1 MVRTR
6 RNEYLPMQ
14 KEQVVKNLE
23 QLETTFN
30 ATTQSGKPKQ
40 WGQWQEAIQDNVTSV
55 LAYIER
61 NEFRMED
68 IEAQVEEIDGEIKC
82 QISAVEK
89 NCTDHTNLA
98 ERYQDSIRRKELTE
112 LKNELESRLNTL
124 ENCVGADIQR
134 PPGIPSEWT
143 QKFEPENI
151 SLTEEF
157 ETDEKR
163 LGFMKSCV
171 GLINGLFKT
180 EWQAHV
186 QAYVKVLVKN
196 YENMTHSSQKW
207 QAHEINSN
215 MSQTFSEENHEKT
228 EELKIAV
235 NQMTE
240 VVDKLQ
246 KDFKKM
252 KQTADQQYL
261 AIEEGRNESENL
273 REKITTLEKKVT
285 QLQQLDKLRADQVL
299 KLNHYVKNMEKNQQM
314 ISSDI
319 RM

>member
-1 MVRTR
+1 
-6 RNEYLPMQ
+6 
-14 KEQVVKNLE
+14 
-23 QLETTFN
+23 
-30 ATTQSGKPKQ
+30 
-40 WGQWQEAIQDNVTSV
+40 
-55 LAYIER
+55 
-61 NEFRMED
+61 
-68 IEAQVEEIDGEIKC
+68 
-82 QISAVEK
+82 
-89 NCTDHTNLA
+89 
-98 ERYQDSIRRKELTE
+98 
-112 LKNELESRLNTL
+112 
-124 ENCVGADIQR
+124 
-134 PPGIPSEWT
+134 
-143 QKFEPENI
+143 
-151 SLTEEF
+151 
-157 ETDEKR
+157 
-163 LGFMKSCV
+163 
-171 GLINGLFKT
+171 
-180 EWQAHV
+180 
-186 QAYVKVLVKN
+186 
-196 YENMTHSSQKW
+196 
-207 QAHEINSN
+207 